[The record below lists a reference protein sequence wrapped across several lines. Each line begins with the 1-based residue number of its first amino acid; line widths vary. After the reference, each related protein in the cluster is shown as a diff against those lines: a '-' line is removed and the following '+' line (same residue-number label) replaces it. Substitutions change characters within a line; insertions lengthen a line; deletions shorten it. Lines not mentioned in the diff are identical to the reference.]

1 MARQI
6 HHGVTLWSFL
16 DQLWKVIIEPT
27 TFEIAQIK
35 NNLPVRMVASRKTKF
50 AKKVLD
56 LAEKKLKKGQITPM
70 QFLNQMA
77 HQFTKCKLKKS
88 DLERLAKEEKNIL
101 KLQKQEEMDALEEE
115 QQAAASL
122 LARNT
127 LPMEI
132 SCKVCLTQKIS
143 HMMIPCFCV
152 CVCETCANLLNAN
165 LLPSCP
171 VCFADVHIIQ
181 KINFAF

>member
-1 MARQI
+1 MSRQI
-6 HHGVTLWSFL
+6 HHGITLWSFL

-27 TFEIAQIK
+27 TFEIAQIR
-35 NNLPVRMVASRKTKF
+35 NNLPVRIVAARKTKF

-56 LAEKKLKKGQITPM
+56 TAEKKLSKGQITPM

-77 HQFTKCKLKKS
+77 HQFSNCKLKKS
-88 DLERLAKEEKNIL
+88 DLERLSKEAENIIQ
-101 KLQKQEEMDALEEE
+101 LQQQNEIEAIEEE
-115 QQAAASL
+115 QQATALL

-127 LPMEI
+127 LPVEI

-143 HMMIPCFCV
+143 HLMIPCFCV
-152 CVCETCANLLNAN
+152 CVCETCAIQLNAN

-171 VCFADVHIIQ
+171 VCFADVHTI
-181 KINFAF
+181 KRVNFAF